1 MPYNS
6 IITDADVSALNS
18 EEVQRTFLR
27 DIADTSAALQVFTR
41 IPAGAGTVRLP
52 VLSAMPTAYWVDG
65 STGLKQTTKAAWAN
79 KSININELAALVPVP
94 DATIEDAEFDVLAA
108 VRPLVATAAN
118 RLIDAA
124 VFFGSTLPTG
134 WTGPVGGIVGH
145 AVAAGNVRARGAA
158 TTEQGGLAEDIN
170 QTMAFIEQDGFDPN
184 FAVGARGIRAR
195 LRGARDSSGQKLL
208 DITNDSVEGIAI
220 KYAMPGGWPTGLN
233 AAELIFGDGTQGA
246 IAVRRDLTFE
256 VDNSAVINDAA
267 GAIVYNAFQQD
278 LTILRVTMR
287 VGFVVANTLTLE
299 NNVEGTRSPFAVLR
313 SPAA

>member
-6 IITDADVSALNS
+6 LITSADVSALNS
-18 EEVQRTFLR
+18 EEVQRTFLK
-27 DIADTSAALQVFTR
+27 DIVDQSAALKVFTR
-41 IPAGAGTVRLP
+41 IPVGSGTVRLP
-52 VLSAMPTAYWVDG
+52 VLSALPTAYWVEG

-79 KSININELAALVPVP
+79 KTISINELAALVPVP

-118 RLIDAA
+118 RLIDSA

-134 WTGPVGGIVGH
+134 WTGPVGGVVGH
-145 AVAAGNVRARGAA
+145 AVAAGNVRSRGTA
-158 TTEQGGLAEDIN
+158 TTAQGGMAEDIN
-170 QTMAFIEQDGFDPN
+170 QTMAFIEQDGFDPT
-184 FAVGARGIRAR
+184 FVVGARSIRAR

-208 DITNDSVEGIAI
+208 DITNNSIEGIEI
-220 KYAMPGGWPTGLN
+220 EYAMPGGWPVGLN

-256 VDNSAVINDAA
+256 VDNTAVINDAA
-267 GAIVYNAFQQD
+267 GAIIYNAFQQD

-287 VGFVVANTLTLE
+287 VGFVVANTLTLDQPTE
-299 NNVEGTRSPFAVLR
+299 ANRSPYAVLR